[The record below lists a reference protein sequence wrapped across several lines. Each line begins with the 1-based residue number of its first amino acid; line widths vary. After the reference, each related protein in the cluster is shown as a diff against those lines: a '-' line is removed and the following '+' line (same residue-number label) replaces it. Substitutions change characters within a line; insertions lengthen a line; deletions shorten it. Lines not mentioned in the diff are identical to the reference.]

1 MAQMLEVQ
9 FIPQVAD
16 AIQELGY
23 AVTREPSRIPKRSLW
38 QDVPASLFRGLRY
51 RPDLLVECDDK
62 FLIVEVK
69 TRPILLGGVM
79 QAREYSKYFDAPV
92 ILCVPDSVFNE
103 TPPSVM
109 SFASDSAVSICG
121 ISEIGDFIEK
131 RLELG

>member
-16 AIQELGY
+16 AIQEFGY
-23 AVTREPSRIPKRSLW
+23 EVTREPSQIPRRSLW
-38 QDVPASLFRGLRY
+38 QDAPASLFRGLRY
-51 RPDLLVECDDK
+51 RPDLLVECGDR

-92 ILCVPDSVFNE
+92 ILCVPDDAFNE

-121 ISEIGDFIEK
+121 ISEIGDSIEK
-131 RLELG
+131 RLELE

>member
-23 AVTREPSRIPKRSLW
+23 AVTREPSRIPKRSMW
-38 QDVPASLFRGLRY
+38 QDDPASLIRGLRF

-69 TRPILLGGVM
+69 TRPVLLGGVM
-79 QAREYSKYFDAPV
+79 QARDYSKYFDAPV
-92 ILCVPDSVFNE
+92 ILCVPDNVFYE

-109 SFASDSAVSICG
+109 SFASHNAINICG
-121 ISEIGDFIEK
+121 ISEIGDSVKK
-131 RLELG
+131 RFELA

>member
-16 AIQELGY
+16 AIEELGY
-23 AVTREPSRIPKRSLW
+23 AVTREPSRIPNRSLW
-38 QDVPASLFRGLRY
+38 QDAPASLFRGLRY
-51 RPDLLVECDDK
+51 RPDLLVERDDK

-92 ILCVPDSVFNE
+92 ILCVPDDVLSE
-103 TPPSVM
+103 TPNSVM
-109 SFASDSAVSICG
+109 SFASDNAISICG
-121 ISEIGDFIEK
+121 ISDIGDSIEN
-131 RLELG
+131 RLVLG